1 MNHQRSRSIRTV
13 FLFWHCRFLGCV
25 VAPPLRLFLF
35 FLLLLSVF
43 ESYGGVVLLL
53 SLLLKEFHKKQTFLL
68 LPILWLSVVH
78 TPYLARLVDDG
89 LIHVVSSSFGWP
101 RLLLPE
107 RISKRYVCINCNELS
122 VSLLSLQYFK
132 NPLGSRYMYV
142 LCMQCSASLLM

>member
-101 RLLLPE
+101 RLLLLE
-107 RISKRYVCINCNELS
+107 RISKRYYVCINCSIRPMNFLFLFYHYS
-122 VSLLSLQYFK
+122 TSRTLWV
-132 NPLGSRYMYV
+132 LGICI
-142 LCMQCSASLLM
+142 CM